1 MRSSFLPG
9 SGRDADVQ
17 GGGRTSLMTGAAC
30 VSKERVPA
38 SLRIRLSE
46 ALAKAGRTFLFSE
59 SSRDPRP
66 DPQAAAGGLPVPVIE
81 IARKPKA
88 GKPIVCD
95 RAGNRSECSAKQ
107 LARGGCAPS
116 PTVRKNGG
124 ARGLSKYGFTNF
136 ACCGILE
143 FNDRLRHGAVSLPD
157 ERKGDAKCSR
167 KFSPAFLR

>member
-1 MRSSFLPG
+1 MRSSSLPG

-30 VSKERVPA
+30 VSKGRVPA

-46 ALAKAGRTFLFSE
+46 ALAKAGQTFLFSE

-66 DPQAAAGGLPVPVIE
+66 DPQAAADGLPVPVIE
-81 IARKPKA
+81 ISRKPKTPKTDRMRPCRQSFRVF
-88 GKPIVCD
+88 GKAT
-95 RAGNRSECSAKQ
+95 RAW
-107 LARGGCAPS
+107 RGASS

-124 ARGLSKYGFTNF
+124 AQGLSKYGFTNF
-136 ACCGILE
+136 ARCGILE

>member
-66 DPQAAAGGLPVPVIE
+66 DPQAAAVGLPVPVIE
-81 IARKPKA
+81 IARKPKTPKTDRMRPYRQSFRVF
-88 GKPIVCD
+88 GKAA
-95 RAGNRSECSAKQ
+95 RAR
-107 LARGGCAPS
+107 RGASS

-136 ACCGILE
+136 ARCGILE